1 MAKPELTVNIRIVPD
16 DETIQLILRL
26 LDLWQDSNPDQMI
39 AMVPAGDRYIYEI
52 INRRGSHGKTKSD
65 GI

>member
-1 MAKPELTVNIRIVPD
+1 MATPELTVKIRMVPD
-16 DETIQLILRL
+16 EETIQLILRM

-52 INRRGSHGKTKSD
+52 INRRGNHEQKKSD

>member
-1 MAKPELTVNIRIVPD
+1 MAKSELTVNIRIVPD

-39 AMVPAGDRYIYEI
+39 AMVPAGERYIYEI
-52 INRRGSHGKTKSD
+52 INRRGNHEQKKGD